1 MNERLDMN
9 RKVALNVTEV
19 AEALG
24 VSRSVVYQLIHRAD
38 FPSFKIG
45 TRTVIPR
52 LALEEWA
59 NAQVKSS
66 LYALRNK

>member
-1 MNERLDMN
+1 MDERLDLN
-9 RKVALNVTEV
+9 RKVALNITEV
-19 AEALG
+19 AEVLG

-45 TRTVIPR
+45 KRVVVPR

-59 NAQVKSS
+59 NAQVQ
-66 LYALRNK
+66 NKR